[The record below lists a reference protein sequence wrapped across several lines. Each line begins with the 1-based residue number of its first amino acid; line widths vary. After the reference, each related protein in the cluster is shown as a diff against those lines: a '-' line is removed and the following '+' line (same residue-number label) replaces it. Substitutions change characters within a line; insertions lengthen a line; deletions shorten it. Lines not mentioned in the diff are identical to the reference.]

1 MHLSSTLAN
10 NILPGSGIM
19 LDTRPGARSK
29 VSSAGTTPGSPKRS
43 GGKPTLALD
52 SPHAESLTLPAY
64 CVLLSGTTPASALG
78 SLPPASVITSGGGA
92 GGGGGGGRR
101 RSSAQMD
108 RAKRSSI
115 EQVRAGVADSQQALT
130 RARRRSAAR
139 GDAMASPSAGG
150 GSGSIRSGTPDDDDQ
165 GIAIEVDVP
174 DENYFDEPGGEC
186 GSWQRQRKPSIDEYT
201 AVCLFVELRSQATS
215 SIERTCGPW

>member
-1 MHLSSTLAN
+1 
-10 NILPGSGIM
+10 
-19 LDTRPGARSK
+19 
-29 VSSAGTTPGSPKRS
+29 
-43 GGKPTLALD
+43 
-52 SPHAESLTLPAY
+52 
-64 CVLLSGTTPASALG
+64 
-78 SLPPASVITSGGGA
+78 
-92 GGGGGGGRR
+92 
-101 RSSAQMD
+101 MD

-150 GSGSIRSGTPDDDDQ
+150 GSGSNRSGSPDDDDQ

-186 GSWQRQRKPSIDEYT
+186 GSGQREWKPSIDEYT
-201 AVCLFVELRSQATS
+201 RYLLVCGAQIPSHVVH
-215 SIERTCGPW
+215 